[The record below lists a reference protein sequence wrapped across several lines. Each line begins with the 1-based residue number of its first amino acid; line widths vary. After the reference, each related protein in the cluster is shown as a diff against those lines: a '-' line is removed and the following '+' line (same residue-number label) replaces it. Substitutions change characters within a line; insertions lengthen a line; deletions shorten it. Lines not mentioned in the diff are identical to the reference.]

1 MLNRWNFLK
10 TGFYEGIKKFALF
23 PDPGPLPTLPH
34 PRPGEVIEIT
44 GDGYP
49 PKKDLSFS
57 IRNVRHGKYQAFL
70 DLRRKAIEA
79 MDGRAWYDGPV
90 DLAFT
95 LYGPSF
101 TPYYEVIRYA
111 GGVMDTLDGS
121 HGPTFTYLP
130 VVYQDD
136 CQVVSASGR
145 YVESSETRYK
155 IKITFLHKGAV
166 FD

>member
-1 MLNRWNFLK
+1 MAISRA
-10 TGFYEGIKKFALF
+10 EKFSLF
-23 PDPGPLPTLPH
+23 PDPGPIPTLPP

-44 GDGYP
+44 GVGYP
-49 PKKDLSFS
+49 PKKDRSFS
-57 IRNVRHGKYQAFL
+57 IRNVRHGKYRAFV

-90 DLAFT
+90 ELDFT
-95 LYGPSF
+95 LYSPTF
-101 TPYYEVIRYA
+101 TPYYEVTRYA

-136 CQVVSASGR
+136 CQVVVGSGH
-145 YVESSETRYK
+145 YVESNDTWYK
-155 IKITFLHKGAV
+155 IKITFLQ
-166 FD
+166 